1 MDADKLILVKYH
13 AIRKFYGAK
22 PACSERGFDF
32 FVPHQY
38 ICVPDIDCFDTPV
51 WHDQI
56 RAVFDR
62 YESLRDSLRA

>member
-1 MDADKLILVKYH
+1 
-13 AIRKFYGAK
+13 
-22 PACSERGFDF
+22 
-32 FVPHQY
+32 VPHQY